1 MLIKKGSRGPEV
13 KKVQEFL
20 GLTADGVFG
29 SGTEAAVKKWQGENN
44 LVAEGI
50 VAALETM
57 TMDVPLVIRL
67 QGTNAEEGAKVLEES
82 GLEFTVARGLQ
93 EAAEGVVKAV
103 KGAA

>member
-1 MLIKKGSRGPEV
+1 MKQFNI
-13 KKVQEFL
+13 
-20 GLTADGVFG
+20 FG
-29 SGTEAAVKKWQGENN
+29 GIVRCD

-57 TMDVPLVIRL
+57 TINVPLVIRL
-67 QGTNAEEGAKVLEES
+67 QGTNAEEGAQVLAKS
-82 GLEFTVARGLQ
+82 GLKFTVARGLQ